1 MSDGSFVGPS
11 VPVQP
16 DYTAASNGR
25 RIKMWRTSGSGPNT
39 ATANVET
46 IRNRSRAAVRNDP
59 WSAALL
65 DKSATNGIGC
75 GIQAKTVNGDPEH
88 KALVQSLWETFTKY
102 SDADWSVDL
111 YGQQN
116 TAWREWD
123 EAGEVFIRQRTRRE
137 TDGLPIPLQIQ
148 LIEAE
153 QCPSHYYATAS
164 NGNAIRRGIEF
175 SAIGKRVAYWFYREH
190 PGDQHMTV
198 NAGELVRVPAEQ
210 VRHLFI
216 PLRAGQIR
224 GVPRAAA
231 SLVKSFK
238 LEQIFDN
245 AIERSSVQNLFSVF
259 FTRKAGS
266 PEDPLGGTMTSEVAP
281 HTDAEGIQFGGLEPG
296 TGFELPE
303 GYDVKFSDPPG
314 VDPAL
319 AEVLRMHLMAICAT
333 HGVPYEVATGDLRN
347 VSDRA
352 LRLIL
357 NEFRRLIEQKQ
368 WLYMIPIM
376 CQPIREWFFDA
387 CVLVGKLVLPDYTER
402 REWYVKTLHV
412 PQGWPW
418 SHPVQDVN
426 ASKIAL
432 RAGLTSRTDVIL
444 SAGEDPERVDNQIA
458 EDNER
463 ADALGFV
470 FDSDPRK
477 TASSGNVQKDV
488 PADE

>member
-1 MSDGSFVGPS
+1 MA
-11 VPVQP
+11 

-25 RIKMWRTSGSGPNT
+25 RLRMFAASRSGPNT

-46 IRNRSRAAVRNDP
+46 IRARSRSMVRNDT

-65 DKSATNGIGC
+65 SKSASNGIGC
-75 GIQAKTVNGDPEH
+75 GIQAKTVNGTPEH
-88 KALVQSLWETFTKY
+88 VTLVQSLWDAFTKY
-102 SDADWSVDL
+102 SDADWAVDW

-116 TAWREWD
+116 TAWREWE
-123 EAGEVFIRQRTRRE
+123 EAGEVFIRFRSRRE
-137 TDGLPIPLQIQ
+137 SDGLPIPLQVQ

-153 QCPSHYYATAS
+153 QCPSHYYGRAS
-164 NGNAIRRGIEF
+164 NGNRIRRGIEF
-175 SAIGKRVAYWFYREH
+175 SAIGKRVAYWMYREH
-190 PGDQHMTV
+190 PGDQHHDVV
-198 NAGELVRVPAEQ
+198 NGSELVRVPAEQ

-224 GVPRAAA
+224 GVPNAAA
-231 SLVKSFK
+231 SMVKSFN
-238 LEQIFDN
+238 LEKIFDN
-245 AIERSSVQNLFSVF
+245 SIERSATNNLFSVF
-259 FTRKAGS
+259 FTRKAGA
-266 PEDPLGGTMTSEVAP
+266 PDDPLTGSMAAEVAP
-281 HTDAEGIQFGGLEPG
+281 ETGADGIQFGGLEPG

-319 AEVLRMHLMAICAT
+319 AEVLRMHLLSICAA

-347 VSDRA
+347 ISDRA

-368 WLYMIPIM
+368 WLYMIPLV
-376 CQPIREWFFDA
+376 CQPVREAFFDA
-387 CVLVGKLVLPDYTER
+387 CVLAGKLVLPDYAER

-444 SAGEDPERVDNQIA
+444 SAGEDPERVDAQIA
-458 EDNER
+458 ADNAR
-463 ADALGFV
+463 ADALGFT

-477 TASSGNVQKDV
+477 TASSGSVQKDA